1 MSRLPAALILCCLLR
16 LPAAPPDT
24 VIQLPLNFE
33 RYTGDLDEMVKR
45 RTIRAIVLLDP
56 IGFFYIDGSPRGAM
70 YEALMAFERFVNAT
84 LKTGT
89 RKIQITFL
97 PLRVD
102 QVETALEAGLGDIIA
117 HQVIITPERERRA
130 DFSSPIRT
138 DVTQIIV
145 TGPKA
150 PSVLTFDDLAG
161 KEIYANPLTD
171 FYPNLQKMNESLQKS
186 GKKPLVIKAADRDLS
201 EDDLLQMVSAGAIP
215 ATAATKMRAV
225 IWSKVLPGLR
235 PHPELAIATGGRTGW
250 ALRKNSPEFKKLVD
264 EFAQTHGEGTSFGNT
279 IIERYL
285 KNTKWIKDSTSP
297 QELAKFKTLVAFFQ
311 KYAKEYDFDYLM
323 LAAQGFQ
330 ESGLNQNARN
340 PSGAVGIMQVIPKY
354 ATAPPISVPNV
365 LEAEG
370 NIHAGAKM
378 MRTMADQYFTD
389 PAITPLNRTLL
400 VFASYNAGPN
410 RIASLRSKA
419 KEHGLDPNVWFG
431 NVELMAAKE
440 IGQQTV
446 VYVGNVYKY
455 YVAYKLALEQS
466 QLR

>member
-1 MSRLPAALILCCLLR
+1 MSRLPAAVVLCCLLP
-16 LPAAPPDT
+16 LLAAPPDT

-45 RTIRAIVLLDP
+45 RNIRAIVLLDP
-56 IGFFYIDGSPRGAM
+56 IGFFYIDGLPRGAM
-70 YEALMAFERFVNAT
+70 YEALMAFERFVNAK

-89 RKIQITFL
+89 RQIQITFF

-117 HQVIITPERERRA
+117 HQVIITPERQRRA

-150 PSVLTFDDLAG
+150 PAVSTLDNLAG
-161 KEIYANPLTD
+161 MEIYANPLTD

-186 GKKPLVIKAADRDLS
+186 GKKPMRVKAADKDLS
-201 EDDLLQMVSAGAIP
+201 EDDLLQMVNAGAIP
-215 ATAATKMRAV
+215 ATAATKLRAE
-225 IWSKVLPGLR
+225 IWAKVLPGLR

-250 ALRKNSPEFKKLVD
+250 AMRKNSPQFKKLVD
-264 EFAQTHGEGTSFGNT
+264 EFAQTHAEGTSFGNT
-279 IIERYL
+279 IIQRYL
-285 KNTKWIKDSTSP
+285 KNTRWIKDSTSP

-340 PSGAVGIMQVIPKY
+340 PSGAVGIMQVLPKY

-378 MRTMADQYFTD
+378 MRTMADQYFNE
-389 PAITPLNRTLL
+389 PAITPLNRTLM

-410 RIASLRSKA
+410 RIAGLRKKA
-419 KEHGLDPNVWFG
+419 QEHGLDPNVWFG
-431 NVELMAAKE
+431 NVELMAARE
-440 IGQQTV
+440 IGRQTV